1 MTRPQT
7 PFPIFPPMADFV
19 RCINEQLDFPANIQ
33 VRLRLA
39 DVDSSCL
46 PFEMCSHAA
55 EFILECMQIKR
66 TPWAGRYTDYTAVLH
81 LALNWSFLI
90 DRKPLTSWDQESL
103 SRFLAYVKCPDN
115 SWISNTSVRSRFV
128 KNSSSMLTQ
137 LLINPAWRPCFRPHS
152 DTQIVSVVMRQ
163 VHRITFHFLDYLW
176 RIGARPTRAPVV
188 EAPDTLTDRELEFQ
202 NIDVDEMTWLFNH
215 LELQRHTKP
224 EYQILMFLAAV
235 ARYTTIPLSGLIQDQ
250 QHVGL
255 LSQFMINS
263 SDSSKYFN
271 QVGFAFTT
279 QLPMRKNTKFPKK
292 ERFTWCM
299 SEWVFIDNPGAPL
312 ERRRPL
318 PKVFIP
324 YLDNYLRF
332 HGLSPDGELP
342 NVPTLPT
349 GSWMCSMSL
358 FGALDLFRRL
368 RLEIAKVAETEAH
381 LARSYPP
388 KLCFLTFEGIRRAER
403 ANITTQLEIFNQK
416 VSQYYGTRS
425 G

>member
-66 TPWAGRYTDYTAVLH
+66 TPWAGRYSDYTAVLH

-90 DRKPLTSWDQESL
+90 DRKPLTDWDEESL
-103 SRFLAYVKCPDN
+103 SRFLAYVKCPDD
-115 SWISNTSVRSRFV
+115 SWISIASVRTRFV
-128 KNSSSMLTQ
+128 KNSSSILTER
-137 LLINPAWRPCFRPHS
+137 LINPAWRPCFRPHS

-163 VHRITFHFLDYLW
+163 VHRITYHFLDYLW
-176 RIGARPTRAPVV
+176 RIGARPTRAPVI
-188 EAPDTLTDRELEFQ
+188 EAPETLTDRELESQ
-202 NIDVDEMTWLFNH
+202 NIDMDEMVWLFQH
-215 LELQRHTKP
+215 LERQRHTKP
-224 EYQILMFLAAV
+224 DYQILTFLAAV
-235 ARYTTIPLSGLIQDQ
+235 ARYTTIPLLALIRDQ

-255 LSQFMINS
+255 LSQFMIKS
-263 SDSSKYFN
+263 SDSSQYIN

-292 ERFTWCM
+292 VRFTWSM
-299 SEWVFIDNPGAPL
+299 SEWVFVDNPGAPL

-324 YLDNYLRF
+324 YLENYLRF
-332 HGLSPDGELP
+332 HGLSPNGELP
-342 NVPTLPT
+342 DTPTLPN
-349 GSWMCSMSL
+349 GGWMCSMSL
-358 FGALDLFRRL
+358 FGALDLFRQL
-368 RLEIAKVAETEAH
+368 RLEIAKVAEADAH
-381 LARSYPP
+381 LARSCPS
-388 KLCFLTFEGIRRAER
+388 KLRLLTFGGIRRAQR
-403 ANITTQLEIFNQK
+403 ANITKKLEIIHQNDFQR
-416 VSQYYGTRS
+416 YRS
-425 G
+425 RPD